1 MAFLRGE
8 ELSGPLRPIIVRQ
21 DSCILPLGKASI
33 AGVIA
38 GLAGENRMRYGSR

>member
-8 ELSGPLRPIIVRQ
+8 ELSGPLGPIIIRQ
-21 DSCILPLGKASI
+21 DSCISLRDKAST

-38 GLAGENRMRYGSR
+38 GLAGENRMRYGTR